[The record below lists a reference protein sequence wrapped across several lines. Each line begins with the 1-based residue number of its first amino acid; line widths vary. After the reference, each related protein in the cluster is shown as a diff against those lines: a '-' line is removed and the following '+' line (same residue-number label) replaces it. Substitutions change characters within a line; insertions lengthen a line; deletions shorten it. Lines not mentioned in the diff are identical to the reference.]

1 MKDIYNNNEYLNNN
15 ESWHEEDSPYK
26 ADFCIDIIKKN
37 NIQFSTV
44 VDIGCGAGLVSELFS
59 KQYPNA
65 KVTGYDFSVDAS
77 KKWKKRKTNS
87 NFSLVNNN
95 YDENS
100 ENVDCV
106 LCLDVFEHVDDY
118 FGFLRGL
125 VNKSK
130 YFIFNIPLDMSMMKI
145 LFGLRFAKKEVGHI
159 HYFNTYTAIETLKDT
174 GYEIV
179 DYKHSVAFIKVSPRN
194 IRQLLILPFRLLTLL
209 FGVNFASLVF
219 GGISLVVLAKK
230 SEPKKNA

>member
-26 ADFCIDIIKKN
+26 TSFCIDILKKN

-44 VDIGCGAGLVSELFS
+44 ADVGCGAGLVAELFS
-59 KQYPNA
+59 KQYPNV

-77 KKWKKRKTNS
+77 KKWENRKTNT
-87 NFSLVNNN
+87 NFNLVNNN

-100 ENVDCV
+100 EDVDCV

-118 FGFLRGL
+118 LGFLRSLG
-125 VNKSK
+125 NKSK
-130 YFIFNIPLDMSMMKI
+130 YFVFNIPLDMSVMKLI
-145 LFGLRFAKKEVGHI
+145 YGLRFAREEVGHI
-159 HYFNTYTAIETLKDT
+159 HYFNTYTALETLKDT
-174 GYEIV
+174 GYEIMN
-179 DYKHSVAFIKVSPRN
+179 YKHSIAFLKVPPRN
-194 IRQLLILPFRLLTLL
+194 IRQILILPFRLLTLL
-209 FGVNFASLVF
+209 FGFNFASLIF

-230 SEPKKNA
+230 SKPKNA